1 MYEKVFAYLDAHAE
15 DYAAQL
21 CRWVEVPSVKG
32 EAAPGAPF
40 GKDVRRMLDMAMA
53 DAKAF
58 GYETR
63 DFDGYACDITLPGE
77 SEEAIAVL
85 GHLDVVPA
93 GDNWATP
100 PFTATRVGDQ
110 IFARGTSDDKGPAL
124 AALYAMNAI
133 KAAGIPLKKS
143 IRLILGCD
151 EESGWEDMA
160 YYCAHTEMPEVGFS
174 PDASFPI
181 INTEKGMIHG
191 FFTSKLAEDG
201 LQVKQLWTGERV
213 NVIPGESKALIA
225 GGQEVADKVAAYAEK
240 TGLPYTAEVTA
251 DGVWV
256 TAEGIPGHSAY
267 PEGRRNAIGMML
279 VLLREMGV
287 TGALKTLAD
296 AVGMEHDGASL
307 GCACSDEISGALTCN
322 MGILH
327 VKDGKVTASLDLRC
341 PIAADLSALTNAI
354 RAHLPGFSVD
364 SLEIK
369 EPHHVPADSKL
380 VRSLL
385 DSYTEVTG
393 EPAAPHAT
401 GGGTYA
407 KVLKQGVA
415 YGAAFPEDEDLAHQA
430 NEYIRVQAISVPEGI
445 CCVSMEH
452 SSRTP
457 LGPSQV
463 VMTGT
468 PASAHTA
475 DTPPKQLAE
484 PETLPFTEDM
494 PSPRTSMQS
503 SSAVNCAT
511 NSSSVALSLSTSF
524 NFMPRLPVTGASA
537 AALLSMRTGDFCS
550 AAGSKKY
557 VLPSVVAI
565 FSNGSTGARHCEQRE
580 IIRNLS
586 IRKEKHFS
594 AARTFSP
601 A

>member
-32 EAAPGAPF
+32 EATPDAPF
-40 GKDVRRMLDMAMA
+40 GKDVRRMLDVAMA

-287 TGALKTLAD
+287 TVVEGGD
-296 AVGMEHDGASL
+296 
-307 GCACSDEISGALTCN
+307 
-322 MGILH
+322 
-327 VKDGKVTASLDLRC
+327 
-341 PIAADLSALTNAI
+341 
-354 RAHLPGFSVD
+354 SV
-364 SLEIK
+364 
-369 EPHHVPADSKL
+369 L
-380 VRSLL
+380 VRSNGRLRHTNVKTQPYPGFPTDMQPQIAVCMSL
-385 DSYTEVTG
+385 ASGVSVITESIYDTRFGYCAELNRMGASIKVDTKVAIITG
-393 EPAAPHAT
+393 VEKLHGCTVRACDLRAGAAMVIAGLAADRTTTIEDIEYIERGYENLIGKLTAIGAEIRRVSVPDGTAVPAA
-401 GGGTYA
+401 
-407 KVLKQGVA
+407 V
-415 YGAAFPEDEDLAHQA
+415 
-430 NEYIRVQAISVPEGI
+430 
-445 CCVSMEH
+445 
-452 SSRTP
+452 
-457 LGPSQV
+457 
-463 VMTGT
+463 
-468 PASAHTA
+468 
-475 DTPPKQLAE
+475 
-484 PETLPFTEDM
+484 
-494 PSPRTSMQS
+494 
-503 SSAVNCAT
+503 
-511 NSSSVALSLSTSF
+511 
-524 NFMPRLPVTGASA
+524 
-537 AALLSMRTGDFCS
+537 
-550 AAGSKKY
+550 
-557 VLPSVVAI
+557 
-565 FSNGSTGARHCEQRE
+565 
-580 IIRNLS
+580 
-586 IRKEKHFS
+586 
-594 AARTFSP
+594 
-601 A
+601 

>member
-32 EAAPGAPF
+32 EATPDAPF
-40 GKDVRRMLDMAMA
+40 GKDVRRMLDVAMA

-63 DFDGYACDITLPGE
+63 NFDGYACDITLPGE

-240 TGLPYTAEVTA
+240 TGLPY
-251 DGVWV
+251 GW
-256 TAEGIPGHSAY
+256 
-267 PEGRRNAIGMML
+267 R
-279 VLLREMGV
+279 
-287 TGALKTLAD
+287 
-296 AVGMEHDGASL
+296 VGD
-307 GCACSDEISGALTCN
+307 
-322 MGILH
+322 
-327 VKDGKVTASLDLRC
+327 
-341 PIAADLSALTNAI
+341 
-354 RAHLPGFSVD
+354 
-364 SLEIK
+364 
-369 EPHHVPADSKL
+369 
-380 VRSLL
+380 
-385 DSYTEVTG
+385 
-393 EPAAPHAT
+393 
-401 GGGTYA
+401 GGGHPRT
-407 KVLKQGVA
+407 Q
-415 YGAAFPEDEDLAHQA
+415 
-430 NEYIRVQAISVPEGI
+430 RVPR
-445 CCVSMEH
+445 
-452 SSRTP
+452 RTP
-457 LGPSQV
+457 QRHRHDA
-463 VMTGT
+463 GT
-468 PASAHTA
+468 PAR
-475 DTPPKQLAE
+475 DGRDRRAE
-484 PETLPFTEDM
+484 D
-494 PSPRTSMQS
+494 
-503 SSAVNCAT
+503 
-511 NSSSVALSLSTSF
+511 
-524 NFMPRLPVTGASA
+524 
-537 AALLSMRTGDFCS
+537 
-550 AAGSKKY
+550 AGGRSRH
-557 VLPSVVAI
+557 
-565 FSNGSTGARHCEQRE
+565 GARRRVAGLRVLGRDFRRADVQHGHPAYQGRQGDGV
-580 IIRNLS
+580 
-586 IRKEKHFS
+586 
-594 AARTFSP
+594 ARP
-601 A
+601 ALPCGGGFVRADERDSRAPARL

>member
-32 EAAPGAPF
+32 EATPGAPF
-40 GKDVRRMLDMAMA
+40 GKDVRRMLDVAMA

-63 DFDGYACDITLPGE
+63 NFDGYACDITLPGE

-151 EESGWEDMA
+151 EESDWEDMA

-191 FFTSKLAEDG
+191 FFTGKLAEDG

-287 TGALKTLAD
+287 TGALKT
-296 AVGMEHDGASL
+296 
-307 GCACSDEISGALTCN
+307 
-322 MGILH
+322 
-327 VKDGKVTASLDLRC
+327 ASLDLRC
-341 PIAADLSALTNAI
+341 PVAADLSALTNAI

-430 NEYIRVQAISVPEGI
+430 NEYIRV
-445 CCVSMEH
+445 
-452 SSRTP
+452 
-457 LGPSQV
+457 SQMV
-463 VMTGT
+463 KAM
-468 PASAHTA
+468 
-475 DTPPKQLAE
+475 KIY
-484 PETLPFTEDM
+484 
-494 PSPRTSMQS
+494 
-503 SSAVNCAT
+503 
-511 NSSSVALSLSTSF
+511 
-524 NFMPRLPVTGASA
+524 A
-537 AALLSMRTGDFCS
+537 AALMKL
-550 AAGSKKY
+550 AA
-557 VLPSVVAI
+557 
-565 FSNGSTGARHCEQRE
+565 E
-580 IIRNLS
+580 
-586 IRKEKHFS
+586 
-594 AARTFSP
+594 
-601 A
+601 

>member
-1 MYEKVFAYLDAHAE
+1 MYEKVFAYLDAHTE

-32 EAAPGAPF
+32 EATPGAPF
-40 GKDVRRMLDMAMA
+40 GKDVRRMLDVAMA

-279 VLLREMGV
+279 VQSV
-287 TGALKTLAD
+287 VNSFGAETLAGYSAAMRIESICTVPMA
-296 AVGMEHDGASL
+296 AVGNAMSSYTAQNIGAGEYSRVRR
-307 GCACSDEISGALTCN
+307 GYRACY
-322 MGILH
+322 GIL
-327 VKDGKVTASLDLRC
+327 
-341 PIAADLSALTNAI
+341 
-354 RAHLPGFSVD
+354 
-364 SLEIK
+364 
-369 EPHHVPADSKL
+369 
-380 VRSLL
+380 
-385 DSYTEVTG
+385 
-393 EPAAPHAT
+393 
-401 GGGTYA
+401 
-407 KVLKQGVA
+407 
-415 YGAAFPEDEDLAHQA
+415 AAFALVIFAALQCFSQQLIALFLNAE
-430 NEYIRVQAISVPEGI
+430 
-445 CCVSMEH
+445 
-452 SSRTP
+452 SSR
-457 LGPSQV
+457 LALE
-463 VMTGT
+463 TGT
-468 PASAHTA
+468 SCIRFLGWFYILIGLKMATDGVLRGAGDMGAFTA
-475 DTPPKQLAE
+475 ANLVNLTLRVVLA
-484 PETLPFTEDM
+484 
-494 PSPRTSMQS
+494 
-503 SSAVNCAT
+503 AVLA
-511 NSSSVALSLSTSF
+511 
-524 NFMPRLPVTGASA
+524 PRLGIRMVWYAVPVGWA
-537 AALLSMRTGDFCS
+537 ANYLISFLRYRTGRWRERG
-550 AAGSKKY
+550 AG
-557 VLPSVVAI
+557 LLA
-565 FSNGSTGARHCEQRE
+565 
-580 IIRNLS
+580 
-586 IRKEKHFS
+586 
-594 AARTFSP
+594 
-601 A
+601 

>member
-32 EAAPGAPF
+32 EATPGAPF
-40 GKDVRRMLDMAMA
+40 GKDVRRMLDVAMA

-151 EESGWEDMA
+151 EESDWEDMA

-191 FFTSKLAEDG
+191 FFTGKLAEDG
-201 LQVKQLWTGERV
+201 VQVKQLWTGERV

-279 VLLREMGV
+279 VQSV
-287 TGALKTLAD
+287 VNSFGAESLAGFSAGMRIESICVVPMA
-296 AVGMEHDGASL
+296 AVGNAISSYTAQNIGAGKKERIPLGFRTGLKLSELTALPFVILYFVFSRQMMGLFLGAESVEAISAGMAFLKIVSPWYFMIVIKLMTDGIIR
-307 GCACSDEISGALTCN
+307 GSGA
-322 MGILH
+322 M
-327 VKDGKVTASLDLRC
+327 VY
-341 PIAADLSALTNAI
+341 
-354 RAHLPGFSVD
+354 F
-364 SLEIK
+364 
-369 EPHHVPADSKL
+369 
-380 VRSLL
+380 
-385 DSYTEVTG
+385 
-393 EPAAPHAT
+393 
-401 GGGTYA
+401 
-407 KVLKQGVA
+407 
-415 YGAAFPEDEDLAHQA
+415 
-430 NEYIRVQAISVPEGI
+430 
-445 CCVSMEH
+445 
-452 SSRTP
+452 
-457 LGPSQV
+457 
-463 VMTGT
+463 
-468 PASAHTA
+468 
-475 DTPPKQLAE
+475 
-484 PETLPFTEDM
+484 
-494 PSPRTSMQS
+494 
-503 SSAVNCAT
+503 
-511 NSSSVALSLSTSF
+511 
-524 NFMPRLPVTGASA
+524 
-537 AALLSMRTGDFCS
+537 
-550 AAGSKKY
+550 
-557 VLPSVVAI
+557 VVATVPDLI
-565 FSNGSTGARHCEQRE
+565 LRIGFALVLTKSFGSTGIWMAWPFGW
-580 IIRNLS
+580 IVATTLTLIFY
-586 IRKEKHFS
+586 RKLGYKNDKSSNF
-594 AARTFSP
+594 
-601 A
+601 

>member
-32 EAAPGAPF
+32 EATPGAPF
-40 GKDVRRMLDMAMA
+40 GRDVRRMLDMAMA

-151 EESGWEDMA
+151 EESDWEDMA

-267 PEGRRNAIGMML
+267 PEGRRNAIGRMPCCTSARGNL
-279 VLLREMGV
+279 VEH
-287 TGALKTLAD
+287 AQPSD
-296 AVGMEHDGASL
+296 APS
-307 GCACSDEISGALTCN
+307 CS
-322 MGILH
+322 MP
-327 VKDGKVTASLDLRC
+327 TASQVFSAPVTPSRAGVPASCDGV
-341 PIAADLSALTNAI
+341 AASFGIRAVAGMPPPSPHAI
-354 RAHLPGFSVD
+354 RGHLACREACLFG
-364 SLEIK
+364 I
-369 EPHHVPADSKL
+369 
-380 VRSLL
+380 
-385 DSYTEVTG
+385 G
-393 EPAAPHAT
+393 APCRQP
-401 GGGTYA
+401 
-407 KVLKQGVA
+407 L
-415 YGAAFPEDEDLAHQA
+415 
-430 NEYIRVQAISVPEGI
+430 
-445 CCVSMEH
+445 
-452 SSRTP
+452 TP
-457 LGPSQV
+457 
-463 VMTGT
+463 
-468 PASAHTA
+468 
-475 DTPPKQLAE
+475 
-484 PETLPFTEDM
+484 
-494 PSPRTSMQS
+494 R
-503 SSAVNCAT
+503 
-511 NSSSVALSLSTSF
+511 
-524 NFMPRLPVTGASA
+524 
-537 AALLSMRTGDFCS
+537 
-550 AAGSKKY
+550 
-557 VLPSVVAI
+557 
-565 FSNGSTGARHCEQRE
+565 
-580 IIRNLS
+580 
-586 IRKEKHFS
+586 
-594 AARTFSP
+594 
-601 A
+601 

>member
-32 EAAPGAPF
+32 EATPGAPF
-40 GKDVRRMLDMAMA
+40 GKDVRRMLDVAMA

-93 GDNWATP
+93 GDNWATL

-151 EESGWEDMA
+151 EESDWEDMA

-225 GGQEVADKVAAYAEK
+225 GGQEVADKVAAYAQK

-267 PEGRRNAIGMML
+267 PEGRRNAI
-279 VLLREMGV
+279 
-287 TGALKTLAD
+287 
-296 AVGMEHDGASL
+296 
-307 GCACSDEISGALTCN
+307 
-322 MGILH
+322 GILH

-430 NEYIRVQAISVPEGI
+430 NEYIRV
-445 CCVSMEH
+445 
-452 SSRTP
+452 
-457 LGPSQV
+457 SQMV
-463 VMTGT
+463 KAM
-468 PASAHTA
+468 
-475 DTPPKQLAE
+475 KIY
-484 PETLPFTEDM
+484 
-494 PSPRTSMQS
+494 
-503 SSAVNCAT
+503 
-511 NSSSVALSLSTSF
+511 
-524 NFMPRLPVTGASA
+524 A
-537 AALLSMRTGDFCS
+537 AALMKL
-550 AAGSKKY
+550 AA
-557 VLPSVVAI
+557 
-565 FSNGSTGARHCEQRE
+565 E
-580 IIRNLS
+580 
-586 IRKEKHFS
+586 
-594 AARTFSP
+594 
-601 A
+601 

>member
-32 EAAPGAPF
+32 EATPGAPF

-251 DGVWV
+251 DGVW
-256 TAEGIPGHSAY
+256 GHPRPQRVS
-267 PEGRRNAIGMML
+267 RRTPQRHRHDAG
-279 VLLREMGV
+279 
-287 TGALKTLAD
+287 TLARDGRDRRAED
-296 AVGMEHDGASL
+296 AGGRGRHGARRRVAGLRVLGRNFRRADVQHGHPACQGRQGDGVARP
-307 GCACSDEISGALTCN
+307 ALPC
-322 MGILH
+322 
-327 VKDGKVTASLDLRC
+327 
-341 PIAADLSALTNAI
+341 
-354 RAHLPGFSVD
+354 
-364 SLEIK
+364 
-369 EPHHVPADSKL
+369 
-380 VRSLL
+380 
-385 DSYTEVTG
+385 
-393 EPAAPHAT
+393 
-401 GGGTYA
+401 GGGFVRA
-407 KVLKQGVA
+407 
-415 YGAAFPEDEDLAHQA
+415 DERD
-430 NEYIRVQAISVPEGI
+430 
-445 CCVSMEH
+445 
-452 SSRTP
+452 SRA
-457 LGPSQV
+457 
-463 VMTGT
+463 
-468 PASAHTA
+468 PA
-475 DTPPKQLAE
+475 
-484 PETLPFTEDM
+484 
-494 PSPRTSMQS
+494 
-503 SSAVNCAT
+503 
-511 NSSSVALSLSTSF
+511 
-524 NFMPRLPVTGASA
+524 RL
-537 AALLSMRTGDFCS
+537 
-550 AAGSKKY
+550 
-557 VLPSVVAI
+557 
-565 FSNGSTGARHCEQRE
+565 
-580 IIRNLS
+580 
-586 IRKEKHFS
+586 
-594 AARTFSP
+594 
-601 A
+601 

>member
-32 EAAPGAPF
+32 EATPGAPF
-40 GKDVRRMLDMAMA
+40 GKDVRRMLDVAMA

-151 EESGWEDMA
+151 EESDWEDMA

-279 VLLREMGV
+279 VQSV
-287 TGALKTLAD
+287 VNSFGAESLAGFSAGMRIESICIVPMA
-296 AVGMEHDGASL
+296 AVGNAISSYTAQNIGAGQLKRVSKGYVQANKMVIFFGAVICVILELFPTQFITLFLGADGSQVAIATGYGYL
-307 GCACSDEISGALTCN
+307 VF
-322 MGILH
+322 MGFFFFMIGF
-327 VKDGKVTASLDLRC
+327 KM
-341 PIAADLSALTNAI
+341 AADGVLRGA
-354 RAHLPGFSVD
+354 GD
-364 SLEIK
+364 M
-369 EPHHVPADSKL
+369 KL
-380 VRSLL
+380 F
-385 DSYTEVTG
+385 TI
-393 EPAAPHAT
+393 
-401 GGGTYA
+401 
-407 KVLKQGVA
+407 
-415 YGAAFPEDEDLAHQA
+415 A
-430 NEYIRVQAISVPEGI
+430 NLV
-445 CCVSMEH
+445 
-452 SSRTP
+452 
-457 LGPSQV
+457 
-463 VMTGT
+463 
-468 PASAHTA
+468 
-475 DTPPKQLAE
+475 
-484 PETLPFTEDM
+484 
-494 PSPRTSMQS
+494 
-503 SSAVNCAT
+503 
-511 NSSSVALSLSTSF
+511 
-524 NFMPRLPVTGASA
+524 
-537 AALLSMRTGDFCS
+537 
-550 AAGSKKY
+550 
-557 VLPSVVAI
+557 
-565 FSNGSTGARHCEQRE
+565 
-580 IIRNLS
+580 NLS
-586 IRKEKHFS
+586 IRVIMAMTLAPRFGIAWVWYAVPIGWTANFVISYLEY
-594 AARTFSP
+594 RTGKWKTIRR
-601 A
+601 

>member
-32 EAAPGAPF
+32 EATPGAPF
-40 GKDVRRMLDMAMA
+40 GKDVRRMLDVAMA

-93 GDNWATP
+93 GDNWATL

-151 EESGWEDMA
+151 EESDWEDMA

-225 GGQEVADKVAAYAEK
+225 GGQEVADKVAAYAQK

-341 PIAADLSALTNAI
+341 PVAADLSALTNAI

-430 NEYIRVQAISVPEGI
+430 NEYIRV
-445 CCVSMEH
+445 
-452 SSRTP
+452 
-457 LGPSQV
+457 SQMV
-463 VMTGT
+463 KAM
-468 PASAHTA
+468 
-475 DTPPKQLAE
+475 KIY
-484 PETLPFTEDM
+484 
-494 PSPRTSMQS
+494 
-503 SSAVNCAT
+503 
-511 NSSSVALSLSTSF
+511 
-524 NFMPRLPVTGASA
+524 A
-537 AALLSMRTGDFCS
+537 AALMKLT
-550 AAGSKKY
+550 A
-557 VLPSVVAI
+557 
-565 FSNGSTGARHCEQRE
+565 E
-580 IIRNLS
+580 
-586 IRKEKHFS
+586 
-594 AARTFSP
+594 
-601 A
+601 

>member
-32 EAAPGAPF
+32 EATPDAPF

-191 FFTSKLAEDG
+191 FFTGKLAEDG

-213 NVIPGESKALIA
+213 NVIPGESKALVA

-279 VLLREMGV
+279 VLFMLLPTFVAG
-287 TGALKTLAD
+287 LF
-296 AVGMEHDGASL
+296 
-307 GCACSDEISGALTCN
+307 
-322 MGILH
+322 
-327 VKDGKVTASLDLRC
+327 
-341 PIAADLSALTNAI
+341 
-354 RAHLPGFSVD
+354 RA
-364 SLEIK
+364 
-369 EPHHVPADSKL
+369 
-380 VRSLL
+380 
-385 DSYTEVTG
+385 
-393 EPAAPHAT
+393 
-401 GGGTYA
+401 
-407 KVLKQGVA
+407 Q
-415 YGAAFPEDEDLAHQA
+415 
-430 NEYIRVQAISVPEGI
+430 N
-445 CCVSMEH
+445 
-452 SSRTP
+452 
-457 LGPSQV
+457 
-463 VMTGT
+463 
-468 PASAHTA
+468 
-475 DTPPKQLAE
+475 
-484 PETLPFTEDM
+484 
-494 PSPRTSMQS
+494 
-503 SSAVNCAT
+503 
-511 NSSSVALSLSTSF
+511 
-524 NFMPRLPVTGASA
+524 
-537 AALLSMRTGDFCS
+537 AALHNLIEGVI
-550 AAGSKKY
+550 K
-557 VLPSVVAI
+557 VAI
-565 FSNGSTGARHCEQRE
+565 FLAYLILCSKQKDVRRVFCYHGAEHKTIFCYEAGLPLTVENARIQPKHHPRCGTSFLFVVIIVSILCSSIVFSYVNWQNIWVRIGMHLLLLIPVVGITYEFNRLVGRHDNALTRV
-580 IIRNLS
+580 LS
-586 IRKEKHFS
+586 APGMWLQNFTVNEPDDSMLEVAIEALKLVLPEEEGKDRW
-594 AARTFSP
+594 
-601 A
+601 

>member
-32 EAAPGAPF
+32 EATPGAPF
-40 GKDVRRMLDMAMA
+40 GKDVRRMLDVAMA

-133 KAAGIPLKKS
+133 KAAGIPVKKS

-307 GCACSDEISGALTCN
+307 GNFRRADVQHGHPAC
-322 MGILH
+322 
-327 VKDGKVTASLDLRC
+327 
-341 PIAADLSALTNAI
+341 
-354 RAHLPGFSVD
+354 PGRQGD
-364 SLEIK
+364 
-369 EPHHVPADSKL
+369 
-380 VRSLL
+380 
-385 DSYTEVTG
+385 
-393 EPAAPHAT
+393 
-401 GGGTYA
+401 
-407 KVLKQGVA
+407 GVA
-415 YGAAFPEDEDLAHQA
+415 RPALPCGSRFVRADERD
-430 NEYIRVQAISVPEGI
+430 
-445 CCVSMEH
+445 
-452 SSRTP
+452 SRA
-457 LGPSQV
+457 
-463 VMTGT
+463 
-468 PASAHTA
+468 PA
-475 DTPPKQLAE
+475 
-484 PETLPFTEDM
+484 
-494 PSPRTSMQS
+494 
-503 SSAVNCAT
+503 
-511 NSSSVALSLSTSF
+511 
-524 NFMPRLPVTGASA
+524 RL
-537 AALLSMRTGDFCS
+537 
-550 AAGSKKY
+550 
-557 VLPSVVAI
+557 
-565 FSNGSTGARHCEQRE
+565 
-580 IIRNLS
+580 
-586 IRKEKHFS
+586 
-594 AARTFSP
+594 
-601 A
+601 

>member
-32 EAAPGAPF
+32 EATPGAPF
-40 GKDVRRMLDMAMA
+40 GKDVRRMLDVAMA

-63 DFDGYACDITLPGE
+63 NFDGYACDITLPGE

-151 EESGWEDMA
+151 EESDWEDMA

-191 FFTSKLAEDG
+191 FFTGKLAEDG

-287 TGALKTLAD
+287 TGALK
-296 AVGMEHDGASL
+296 
-307 GCACSDEISGALTCN
+307 AL
-322 MGILH
+322 
-327 VKDGKVTASLDLRC
+327 
-341 PIAADLSALTNAI
+341 AADMMKIANDVRWLASGGRHGARRRVAGLRVLGRDFR
-354 RAHLPGFSVD
+354 RADVQHG
-364 SLEIK
+364 
-369 EPHHVPADSKL
+369 HPAYQGRQGD
-380 VRSLL
+380 
-385 DSYTEVTG
+385 
-393 EPAAPHAT
+393 
-401 GGGTYA
+401 
-407 KVLKQGVA
+407 GVA
-415 YGAAFPEDEDLAHQA
+415 RPALPHCGGFVRADERD
-430 NEYIRVQAISVPEGI
+430 
-445 CCVSMEH
+445 
-452 SSRTP
+452 SRA
-457 LGPSQV
+457 
-463 VMTGT
+463 
-468 PASAHTA
+468 PA
-475 DTPPKQLAE
+475 
-484 PETLPFTEDM
+484 
-494 PSPRTSMQS
+494 
-503 SSAVNCAT
+503 
-511 NSSSVALSLSTSF
+511 
-524 NFMPRLPVTGASA
+524 RL
-537 AALLSMRTGDFCS
+537 
-550 AAGSKKY
+550 
-557 VLPSVVAI
+557 
-565 FSNGSTGARHCEQRE
+565 
-580 IIRNLS
+580 
-586 IRKEKHFS
+586 
-594 AARTFSP
+594 
-601 A
+601 

>member
-32 EAAPGAPF
+32 EATPDAPF
-40 GKDVRRMLDMAMA
+40 GKDVRRMLDVAMA

-93 GDNWATP
+93 GDNWATL

-151 EESGWEDMA
+151 EESDWEDMA

-251 DGVWV
+251 DGVWLGAMFCLSRFV
-256 TAEGIPGHSAY
+256 ITHLSGGYGGGVPPLPIPNREVKPACADGTAMQC
-267 PEGRRNAIGMML
+267 GR
-279 VLLREMGV
+279 
-287 TGALKTLAD
+287 
-296 AVGMEHDGASL
+296 VGG
-307 GCACSDEISGALTCN
+307 
-322 MGILH
+322 
-327 VKDGKVTASLDLRC
+327 R
-341 PIAADLSALTNAI
+341 PLS
-354 RAHLPGFSVD
+354 
-364 SLEIK
+364 
-369 EPHHVPADSKL
+369 
-380 VRSLL
+380 
-385 DSYTEVTG
+385 TG
-393 EPAAPHAT
+393 EPSSIML
-401 GGGTYA
+401 GGSS
-407 KVLKQGVA
+407 
-415 YGAAFPEDEDLAHQA
+415 H
-430 NEYIRVQAISVPEGI
+430 YIYMLFLVI
-445 CCVSMEH
+445 CRFVWRPSFMIH
-452 SSRTP
+452 RP
-457 LGPSQV
+457 L
-463 VMTGT
+463 
-468 PASAHTA
+468 
-475 DTPPKQLAE
+475 L
-484 PETLPFTEDM
+484 
-494 PSPRTSMQS
+494 
-503 SSAVNCAT
+503 
-511 NSSSVALSLSTSF
+511 
-524 NFMPRLPVTGASA
+524 
-537 AALLSMRTGDFCS
+537 
-550 AAGSKKY
+550 
-557 VLPSVVAI
+557 
-565 FSNGSTGARHCEQRE
+565 
-580 IIRNLS
+580 
-586 IRKEKHFS
+586 
-594 AARTFSP
+594 
-601 A
+601 

>member
-32 EAAPGAPF
+32 EATPGAPF

-151 EESGWEDMA
+151 EESDWEDMA

-191 FFTSKLAEDG
+191 FFTGKLAEGG

-213 NVIPGESKALIA
+213 NVIPGESKALVA

-279 VLLREMGV
+279 VLLRELGV

-296 AVGMEHDGASL
+296 AVAMEHDGASL

-327 VKDGKVTASLDLRC
+327 VQDGKVTASLDLRC

-354 RAHLPGFSVD
+354 RAHLPGFNVD

-430 NEYIRVQAISVPEGI
+430 NEYIRV
-445 CCVSMEH
+445 
-452 SSRTP
+452 
-457 LGPSQV
+457 SQMV
-463 VMTGT
+463 KAM
-468 PASAHTA
+468 
-475 DTPPKQLAE
+475 KIY
-484 PETLPFTEDM
+484 
-494 PSPRTSMQS
+494 
-503 SSAVNCAT
+503 
-511 NSSSVALSLSTSF
+511 
-524 NFMPRLPVTGASA
+524 A
-537 AALLSMRTGDFCS
+537 AALMKL
-550 AAGSKKY
+550 AA
-557 VLPSVVAI
+557 
-565 FSNGSTGARHCEQRE
+565 E
-580 IIRNLS
+580 
-586 IRKEKHFS
+586 
-594 AARTFSP
+594 
-601 A
+601 